1 MTMASN
7 VLTGLVAFLHC
18 YFLVLEMF
26 LWAKPFGMKTFKRTR
41 EEQESTK
48 VLAANQG
55 LYNGF
60 LAAGLV
66 WSYWAGYD
74 VRVFFLVCVVV
85 AGLYGA
91 VTAARSIL
99 FAQAIPGAA
108 ALVVTLLAR
117 S

>member
-1 MTMASN
+1 MTAASN
-7 VLTGLVAFLHC
+7 VLTGLVAFLHL

-48 VLAANQG
+48 ILAANQG

-74 VRVFFLVCVVV
+74 VRVFFLACVVV
-85 AGLYGA
+85 AGVYGA
-91 VTAARSIL
+91 ATAARSIL
-99 FAQAIPGAA
+99 FAQAIPGLA
-108 ALVVTLLAR
+108 ALIVTLAAR
-117 S
+117 